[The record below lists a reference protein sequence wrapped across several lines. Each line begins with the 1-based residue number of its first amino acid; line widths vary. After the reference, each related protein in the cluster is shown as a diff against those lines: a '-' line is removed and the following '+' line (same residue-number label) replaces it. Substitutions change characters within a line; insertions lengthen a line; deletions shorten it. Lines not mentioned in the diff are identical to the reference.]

1 MVYVIIRML
10 MQHVAYLVGIVICN
24 SFVSEIFWVCV
35 MVMVAFD
42 SSNIGTDWGL
52 SNFVLDSLEDIIIGF
67 EEVIDQGLWVKG
79 PFKVID
85 KTLLLNWYCTCLTQG
100 LLWSGGG

>member
-1 MVYVIIRML
+1 ML

-42 SSNIGTDWGL
+42 SSNIGTD
-52 SNFVLDSLEDIIIGF
+52 IG
-67 EEVIDQGLWVKG
+67 V
-79 PFKVID
+79 
-85 KTLLLNWYCTCLTQG
+85 
-100 LLWSGGG
+100 